1 MVRGPAGDLGIDP
14 AKPKL
19 GQIEFIDE
27 DVDHP
32 NRDILANPVFQA
44 FGKQRALSAIHALNE
59 APHPIL
65 PQIASES
72 YRENQI
78 QPRVF
83 TQPGSKADVALRL
96 RHVSF
101 TPDSGHLLASRSAL
115 MGSKRGGRGRP
126 V

>member
-32 NRDILANPVFQA
+32 NRVILANPVFQA

-83 TQPGSKADVALRL
+83 TQPGSFASESAEHSGCAL
-96 RHVSF
+96 
-101 TPDSGHLLASRSAL
+101 PKC
-115 MGSKRGGRGRP
+115 SKTGPYAAPGRNLPSKEGRKRQK
-126 V
+126 

>member
-32 NRDILANPVFQA
+32 NRVILANPVFQA

-59 APHPIL
+59 APHPI
-65 PQIASES
+65 PPANRARIIPRES
-72 YRENQI
+72 YKAGRFYTA
-78 QPRVF
+78 RV
-83 TQPGSKADVALRL
+83 KMR
-96 RHVSF
+96 
-101 TPDSGHLLASRSAL
+101 
-115 MGSKRGGRGRP
+115 RGWRANKCP

>member
-32 NRDILANPVFQA
+32 NRVILANPVFQA

-83 TQPGSKADVALRL
+83 TQPGSSASLAMFIDVRFAPDSDRKADAL
-96 RHVSF
+96 
-101 TPDSGHLLASRSAL
+101 SAL
-115 MGSKRGGRGRP
+115 
-126 V
+126 